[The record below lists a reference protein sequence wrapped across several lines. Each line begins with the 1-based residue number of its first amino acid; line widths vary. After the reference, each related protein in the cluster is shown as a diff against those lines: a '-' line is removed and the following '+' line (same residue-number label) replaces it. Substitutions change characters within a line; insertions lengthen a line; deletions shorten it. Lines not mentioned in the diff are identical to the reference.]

1 MLSVSAADALPDT
14 LMTKRNVWKKI
25 AAVFDPLGFV
35 SPFIVVAKILLQ
47 ELWTRGYDWD
57 DVILDENGDKILRWF
72 QPLGN
77 LANLR
82 VPRCLRQ
89 SKKVLTKKI
98 ITFVDASIQ
107 VYGAVVYLL
116 CEYED
121 QTTSSRMISS
131 KSKVAPLKPVTM
143 PRLELMGAILGLR
156 LTQNISRVLEIP
168 MQSVMFFSDSK
179 DVLWWIRGHGR
190 DFRSFV
196 ANRVGEIQMA
206 TEPCQWQYVLTDQNP
221 ADLCTRGA
229 TPSELEDCSLWW
241 NGPVWLLEK
250 QANWPKMD
258 IGCRPSQLQEAKAVK

>member
-1 MLSVSAADALPDT
+1 MNDSKDPVVKTLGLSWESKEDVLSVSAADAPPDT
-14 LMTKRNVWKKI
+14 LMTKRNVLKKI

-35 SPFIVVAKILLQ
+35 SPFVLVAKILLQ

-57 DVILDENGDKILRWF
+57 DVILDEIGDRILRWF
-72 QPLGN
+72 QQLGS
-77 LANLR
+77 LASLR
-82 VPRCLRQ
+82 IPRCLRQ
-89 SKKVLTKKI
+89 SKKVLTKTI

-107 VYGAVVYLL
+107 AYGAVVYLL

-121 QTTSSRMISS
+121 QTTSSRMIAS
-131 KSKVAPLKPVTM
+131 KSKVAPLKPLTV

-179 DVLWWIRGHGR
+179 YVLWWIRGRGR

-206 TEPCQWQYVLTDQNP
+206 TEPCQWQYVPTDQNP
-221 ADLCTRGA
+221 ADLSREVQRH
-229 TPSELEDCSLWW
+229 PSSRIVRFGGMVLY
-241 NGPVWLLEK
+241 GY
-250 QANWPKMD
+250 
-258 IGCRPSQLQEAKAVK
+258 